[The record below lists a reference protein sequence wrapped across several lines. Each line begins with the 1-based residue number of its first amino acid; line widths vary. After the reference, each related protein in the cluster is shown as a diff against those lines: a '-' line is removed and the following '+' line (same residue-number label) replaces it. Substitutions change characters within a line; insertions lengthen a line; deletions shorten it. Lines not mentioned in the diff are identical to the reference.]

1 MAYKVT
7 DTNLPLE
14 EDHPSLVEKVFPHP
28 DTVCEGEY
36 ITIYEFLLNPDI
48 RDDPQ
53 LIAGVLKEF
62 SGWALSM
69 LEEMQRLGLIDP
81 TELPVQLRLLK
92 AGKDFKE

>member
-1 MAYKVT
+1 MIYEVAH
-7 DTNLPLE
+7 TNLPVE
-14 EDHPSLVEKVFPHP
+14 EDRPSFIERVFPHP

-69 LEEMQRLGLIDP
+69 LKEMQRLGLIDP
-81 TELPVQLRLLK
+81 TELPVQLRSLET
-92 AGKDFKE
+92 GKDYEE